1 MLKLIIFLACL
12 GAIFADNFWIV
23 KPGPKY
29 PPTKG
34 EVWPKPQYQIKENKF
49 YTFNPSQFKVKST
62 DQTCSTLTSAIERYC
77 YVISSKIGRR
87 NKRKVR
93 AHRRHISDEGL
104 YRGHL
109 NELEITLTEP
119 CEDYPH
125 LNMDESY
132 NLTVSATS
140 RLSSSSV
147 WGVIRGLETFAQLFY
162 LSDDR
167 NVKEIRINGTQIYD
181 FPRYKHRG
189 LLLDTSRHYISVTN
203 ILQTLE
209 AMTMNKMNVLHWH
222 IVDDQSFPYKSEKF
236 PELSNSGAYDSSM
249 VYTKEDIERIIKHAK
264 NRGIR
269 VVPEFDVPGHTAS
282 WGSSHPSL
290 LTECYR
296 GNNVVGLG
304 PMNPTKNTTYKLLRD
319 LFQEVQTWFPDR
331 YFHVGG
337 DEVALDCWKSNPEL
351 QDYMRNNNLTVAD
364 LHALFMRNVIP
375 LLANNSKPIVW
386 QEVFDEGV
394 SLTKDTLIQVWK
406 YDWIIEMISI
416 LEAGHEL
423 LFSSTWYLDAIKSEW
438 PDYYLPDPRKMVYD
452 ITHNETLLP
461 GIVGGEACMWGE
473 MVDDRNVIN
482 RVWPRASAVA
492 ERLWSTLDD
501 NMTYKSQIPSETY
514 YRIEEHTC
522 RMIQRGI
529 DAQPPS
535 GPGFCIV

>member
-1 MLKLIIFLACL
+1 MPYTMKASRRVQNDNHISSKMKYMTPKIIYRDDVSGSSLKMVIFLLIVILTCLFVHRMNGNPKVFFSSYSYGAKILTRSVSTKPFRQSVGKMLKLIVFLACF
-12 GAIFADNFWIV
+12 GAIFAEDFWIV

-34 EVWPKPQYQIKENKF
+34 EVWPKPQYQIKKNKF

-62 DQTCSTLTSAIERYC
+62 DQTCSTLTSAIERYS

-87 NKRKVR
+87 NKGKVR

-167 NVKEIRINGTQIYD
+167 NT
-181 FPRYKHRG
+181 
-189 LLLDTSRHYISVTN
+189 LD
-203 ILQTLE
+203 

-236 PELSNSGAYDSSM
+236 PELSNNGAYDSSM
-249 VYTKEDIERIIKHAK
+249 VYTKEDIERIIKYAQ

-290 LTECYR
+290 LTECYQ
-296 GNNVVGLG
+296 GNKVVGLG

-331 YFHVGG
+331 
-337 DEVALDCWKSNPEL
+337 KSNPEL
-351 QDYMRNNNLTVAD
+351 QDYMKNNNLTVAD
-364 LHALFMRNVIP
+364 LHALFMRN
-375 LLANNSKPIVW
+375 
-386 QEVFDEGV
+386 EVFDEGV
-394 SLTKDTLIQVWK
+394 SLTKNTLIQ
-406 YDWIIEMISI
+406 I

-452 ITHNETLLP
+452 ITQNETLLP
-461 GIVGGEACMWGE
+461 GYGHELVQSLKDYGAPWTTI
-473 MVDDRNVIN
+473 
-482 RVWPRASAVA
+482 
-492 ERLWSTLDD
+492 
-501 NMTYKSQIPSETY
+501 
-514 YRIEEHTC
+514 
-522 RMIQRGI
+522 
-529 DAQPPS
+529 
-535 GPGFCIV
+535 